1 MISIGRFMIIVLV
14 FFVPFVLSQP
24 RSFSKILLPPQ
35 ATSPESVAV
44 DPRGGGP
51 YVTIADGRIL
61 KWLGPD
67 FGFMDFATTSP
78 DR

>member
-1 MISIGRFMIIVLV
+1 MITLLLFSVA
-14 FFVPFVLSQP
+14 FVVSQP
-24 RSFSKILLPPQ
+24 RSFSKILLPPK
-35 ATSPESVAV
+35 ATSPESVAM
-44 DPRGGGP
+44 DPRGAGP
-51 YVTIADGRIL
+51 YVTLADGRIL

>member
-1 MISIGRFMIIVLV
+1 MISVGRFVIIVLL

-35 ATSPESVAV
+35 ATSPESVAL

-51 YVTIADGRIL
+51 YVTIADGRVL
-61 KWLGPD
+61 KYLGPD

-78 DR
+78 NR

>member
-1 MISIGRFMIIVLV
+1 MITNLVL
-14 FFVPFVLSQP
+14 FVPFVLSQP
-24 RSFSKILLPPQ
+24 RSFSKILLPPN
-35 ATSPESVAV
+35 ATSPESVALAR
-44 DPRGGGP
+44 RGGGP

-67 FGFMDFATTSP
+67 FGFMDFATTAS